1 MFNLIHLK
9 QIQPNIAQL
18 SVFPTEV
25 SSNAMGLWAPELWQ
39 KIAESLGAAGKS
51 EKMEVIQGEDD
62 RTIDGFLWAEYI

>member
-1 MFNLIHLK
+1 
-9 QIQPNIAQL
+9 
-18 SVFPTEV
+18 
-25 SSNAMGLWAPELWQ
+25 MGLWAPELWQ